1 MSSSDLNATERST
14 GIPGQSNSPYP
25 HVAGAAEAGG
35 ITHAGPGRC
44 AILSDQAPAPIGPY
58 SQGMAAE
65 GPFIFTSGQI
75 PLDPQT
81 GSMVGEDIRTQTQQ
95 AILNL
100 QAVLRAGGTTLE
112 HVVKTTVF
120 LANMD
125 DFAAMNEVYSE
136 FFGSHPAPA
145 RSCVQVARLPKDALV
160 EIEAIAWH
168 P

>member
-1 MSSSDLNATERST
+1 MSELY
-14 GIPGQSNSPYP
+14 PSPPDSGRECSP
-25 HVAGAAEAGG
+25 HQGN
-35 ITHAGPGRC
+35 HSGPGRC
-44 AILSDQAPAPIGPY
+44 AVLSDQAPAPIGPY
-58 SQGMAAE
+58 SQGIAAE

-75 PLDPQT
+75 ALDPQT
-81 GSMVGEDIRTQTQQ
+81 GAMVGSEIRSQTQR

-100 QAVLRAGGTTLE
+100 QAVLKAGGTTLAD
-112 HVVKTTVF
+112 VVKTTVY

-125 DFAAMNEVYSE
+125 DFAAMNEVYGE
-136 FFGSHPAPA
+136 FFGPHLAPA